1 MRASKLHANSDS
13 FHCASEKGV
22 ESANQLPTENPV
34 YSLKSELL
42 NYQNLRKRNDI
53 TELNQPEFD
62 SSSRVVIKLA
72 NEKMI
77 NELTATREM
86 TSEEAASSDG
96 MQGVQLQSE
105 EELMTQP
112 EHYPEFTGVSH
123 HLIL

>member
-42 NYQNLRKRNDI
+42 NYQNLRKRF